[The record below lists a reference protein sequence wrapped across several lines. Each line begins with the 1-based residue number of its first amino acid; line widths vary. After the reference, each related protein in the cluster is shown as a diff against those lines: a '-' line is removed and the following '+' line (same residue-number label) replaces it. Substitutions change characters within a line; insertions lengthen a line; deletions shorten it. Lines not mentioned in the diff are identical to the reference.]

1 MIDHTKIAAAEAF
14 YESAGFRKV
23 DVPWVVQREA
33 YCATLPE
40 HVLPFFTLG
49 GFLPASGE
57 QSFIQLMIDGQL
69 PEGKYQCTTPCF
81 RDEPKY
87 DELHLP
93 YFYKVEL
100 IEVTAQA
107 KSWIPLAELACV
119 FFSRYCETEIA
130 YGKVLPFEENDVVE
144 MSTQIELGSY
154 GRRQYNNFMW
164 SYGTGLAEPRL
175 SQVLAKI
182 APNQK

>member
-1 MIDHTKIAAAEAF
+1 MIDHAKISAAEEF
-14 YESAGFRKV
+14 YESEGFEKI
-23 DVPWVVQREA
+23 DVPWVIGREA
-33 YCATLPE
+33 YCATFPD

-87 DELHLP
+87 DKLHLP

-100 IEVTAQA
+100 IEVTTQPI
-107 KSWIPLAELACV
+107 SWIPLAELARV
-119 FFSRYCETEIA
+119 FFYRYCETEIA
-130 YGKVLPFEENDVVE
+130 YGKVLPFQENDVVE
-144 MSTQIELGSY
+144 KSTQIELGSY
-154 GRRQYNNFMW
+154 GRRYYKNLMW
-164 SYGTGLAEPRL
+164 NYGTGLAEPRL

-182 APNQK
+182 TPNQ